1 MEVAVEKISVRDKIG
16 ELLSTVKDN
25 QQIIFQSLFDG
36 LSTKYEVIVT
46 FLALLELIRLRA
58 IKVFQVHPHG
68 EIRIIALERDVQI
81 DTILY

>member
-1 MEVAVEKISVRDKIG
+1 MDEI
-16 ELLSTVKDN
+16 LSTVKEN

-36 LSTKYEVIVT
+36 LSTRYEIVVA

-68 EIRIIALERDVQI
+68 EIRIIALEREVTI

>member
-1 MEVAVEKISVRDKIG
+1 MLQLGQLLTFMLKSKYHYLIRLKWDEIIVA
-16 ELLSTVKDN
+16 
-25 QQIIFQSLFDG
+25 
-36 LSTKYEVIVT
+36 

-68 EIRIIALERDVQI
+68 EIRIIALDRDVRI